1 MGPELHDDLR
11 PLAFLLGT
19 WRGEGAGEYPTIEP
33 FAYRRG
39 DAVRAR
45 GRHVPVVST
54 GELVARRR
62 RTDPL
67 RARLPSTGGAGACR
81 IHARAPHRVDRDRG
95 RDARRDR
102 VRSDVDE
109 RGQDLHRADDD
120 GRDPLVP
127 RRRRCPALPDGH
139 GHGRDTDGA
148 ASGGRAPP
156 GRSHERRASRDQGS
170 DVPVADRLRR
180 GDRGRRRRLAGGIA
194 RCCRRRLGRH
204 DRGRTGAARLDDGG
218 GADRSARPAST

>member
-1 MGPELHDDLR
+1 P
-11 PLAFLLGT
+11 
-19 WRGEGAGEYPTIEP
+19 RGV
-33 FAYRRG
+33 
-39 DAVRAR
+39 AVRAR

-67 RARLPSTGGAGACR
+67 RARLPSTGGAGPCR
-81 IHARAPHRVDRDRG
+81 IHARAPHRADRDRG

-102 VRSDVDE
+102 VRPDVDE
-109 RGQDLHRADDD
+109 RRQDLHRADDA

-156 GRSHERRASRDQGS
+156 VGAMSDEPRGTRGLTYLWLIASVVGI
-170 DVPVADRLRR
+170 V
-180 GDRGRRRRLAGGIA
+180 AGGIVW
-194 RCCRRRLGRH
+194 L
-204 DRGRTGAARLDDGG
+204 
-218 GADRSARPAST
+218 